1 MVNIFRNF
9 YGIRDF
15 TFAMHSYDNDDNFP
29 LWLIKN
35 PAYLQLKKED
45 EKFPGFR
52 RGSLVPEKSIY
63 GESPA
68 LAVSENVFGFVIRT
82 RSRPKIATKDTLLQL
97 FLKMSKTRYTGV
109 AHKVVVF
116 FSEASF
122 LIIE

>member
-1 MVNIFRNF
+1 MI
-9 YGIRDF
+9 
-15 TFAMHSYDNDDNFP
+15 
-29 LWLIKN
+29 IKN

-52 RGSLVPEKSIY
+52 RSPLLPEKSIY

-68 LAVSENVFGFVIRT
+68 LAVSKNVFGFVIRAC
-82 RSRPKIATKDTLLQL
+82 RRPKIATKDTLLQL
-97 FLKMSKTRYTGV
+97 FIKMSKTRYTGV

-116 FSEASF
+116 FSGASF